1 MKKISLFVFIC
12 LFFACKKEKNENLS
26 ELQTNKIKWEQWNLN
41 DYSYTFGISCFCPY
55 EVTLP
60 RQIQVEEGSVVSV
73 NGEPYNTDIH
83 WGVFTISDLFD
94 RVDQAQQSNAFVV
107 EVEYHKK
114 RGYPIEIYI
123 DENEMIADEEIG
135 YSVYNLSD

>member
-1 MKKISLFVFIC
+1 MLVKK
-12 LFFACKKEKNENLS
+12 KKNENLS

-41 DYSYTFGISCFCPY
+41 DYSYTFGISCFCLY

-73 NGEPYNTDIH
+73 NGEPYSTDIH
-83 WGVFTISDLFD
+83 WGVLTISDLFD
-94 RVDQAQQSNAFVV
+94 RVEQAQQSNAFVV
-107 EVEYHKK
+107 EVEYHKE

-123 DENEMIADEEIG
+123 DENEMVADEEIG